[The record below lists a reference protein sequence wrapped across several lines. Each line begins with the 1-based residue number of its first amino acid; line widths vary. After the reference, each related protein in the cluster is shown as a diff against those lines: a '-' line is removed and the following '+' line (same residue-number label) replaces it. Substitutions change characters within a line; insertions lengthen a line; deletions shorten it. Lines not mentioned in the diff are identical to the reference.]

1 MYQYK
6 AYTLDKEIV
15 QGTIDAPNES
25 SAEELLHGAGY
36 HQILT
41 LNKKPSPFSLEK
53 LFLRSSR
60 VKKSDIIDF
69 FQQLATLLDSQMP
82 FIQALWLLA
91 EQTTSPAL
99 KGVIHQLGQ
108 DVSAGAPFSL
118 ALAKYPKL
126 LSSHYC
132 QVIKV
137 SEKSGELPRGLRL
150 VAGYMDKE
158 TTLTSH
164 IRRTLSYPAFLGGMA
179 VIVIMI
185 IATVAVPSLTKLF
198 NSLGVNLPL
207 VTKMLVAFAG
217 FVMAYKFYLLVGI
230 IAIVVMVLILKKQP
244 GVKKFLDALTLKMPI
259 IGKIIIMRNVCRFCR
274 SSAMLIEAGLTLP
287 QALIAIIGTIDSNII
302 RAALVEIRQDII
314 KGKGLSQPMQKS
326 GFFPRLLV
334 DVVAIGERTGTLQSS
349 FSKMADYY
357 EKRLDMRVQRLLAM
371 VEPAS
376 IILAGLVIGFIGVA
390 IFMPLYSIYQ
400 NVG

>member
-41 LNKKPSPFSLEK
+41 LNKKPSSFSFEK
-53 LFLRSSR
+53 FFPRSSR

-108 DVSAGAPFSL
+108 DVAAGAPFSL

-198 NSLGVNLPL
+198 NSLGMNLP
-207 VTKMLVAFAG
+207 VITKMLIAAANFI
-217 FVMAYKFYLLVGI
+217 MAYKFHLLVGI
-230 IAIVVMVLILKKQP
+230 IAIVVGVLLLKKQL
-244 GVKKFLDALTLKMPI
+244 GFKKFMDALVLKLPI
-259 IGKIIIMRNVCRFCR
+259 IGNIAIMRNVCRFCR
-274 SSAMLIEAGLTLP
+274 SNAMLIEAGLTLP
-287 QALIAIIGTIDSNII
+287 QALIAIIGTIDSHII

-334 DVVAIGERTGTLQSS
+334 DVVAIGERTGTLQNS
-349 FSKMADYY
+349 FSTMADYY
-357 EKRLDMRVQRLLAM
+357 EKRLDMRVQRLLSM
-371 VEPAS
+371 IEPAS

-390 IFMPLYSIYQ
+390 IIMPLYSIYQ